1 MQPEV
6 LTDHQHHELASTDP
20 RFLEY
25 SCLQSSGVQMETCC
39 GPGQRA
45 AGEADV
51 CVVFH
56 RWLDA
61 YENAVSFHFSNYFVG
76 HLSEGSA
83 MLAGAGATEEKG
95 RTSW

>member
-1 MQPEV
+1 MDRLRE
-6 LTDHQHHELASTDP
+6 
-20 RFLEY
+20 R
-25 SCLQSSGVQMETCC
+25 MEKLM
-39 GPGQRA
+39 
-45 AGEADV
+45 

>member
-1 MQPEV
+1 MDRVRE
-6 LTDHQHHELASTDP
+6 
-20 RFLEY
+20 RLEQ
-25 SCLQSSGVQMETCC
+25 LM
-39 GPGQRA
+39 R
-45 AGEADV
+45 
-51 CVVFH
+51 VVFH

-95 RTSW
+95 GTSW

>member
-1 MQPEV
+1 MNRPLETHV
-6 LTDHQHHELASTDP
+6 SYNTAASKVLASRWRPAVD
-20 RFLEY
+20 RLRERLEK
-25 SCLQSSGVQMETCC
+25 LM
-39 GPGQRA
+39 
-45 AGEADV
+45 